1 MSDADL
7 LTLTQW
13 LSPAFPVGSFAYS
26 HGLET
31 VIAEG
36 DVSSP
41 ATLQDWLE
49 DVLRFGAG
57 RTDAILLA
65 HAMRRTIPLDHL
77 AAFAGALAPSRER
90 HQETM
95 EQGAAFTRAVNAL
108 TGADR
113 PAMALPVAVGAA
125 AADLDLPA
133 ARVAALYLHAVASN
147 LVSVAVRFVP
157 LGQTDGQRVLS
168 RLHPVISDVA
178 VDAAKAELSDI
189 GGACFGAGLA
199 AIRHEA
205 QAVRLFKT

>member
-1 MSDADL
+1 MSDGDL

-36 DVSSP
+36 GVSSA

-65 HAMRRTIPLDHL
+65 HAMRRALPSDHL
-77 AAFAGALAPSRER
+77 AAFAEALPSSRER
-90 HQETM
+90 HQETL

-125 AADLDLPA
+125 AAGLDLPVEC
-133 ARVAALYLHAVASN
+133 VAALYLHAFASN

-178 VDAAKAELSDI
+178 ADATKAELSDI
-189 GGACFGAGLA
+189 GTACFGADLA
-199 AIRHEA
+199 AMRHEA